1 MNITFPHEPLPE
13 LTLSSNAPANWPGL
27 VLFNRIVVMLWDF
40 IIFRERRPIGKFEKA
55 VNILSG
61 LIKNPIYPR

>member
-1 MNITFPHEPLPE
+1 MNITFPHELLPE
-13 LTLSSNAPANWPGL
+13 LTLSSSAPANWPGL

-40 IIFRERRPIGKFEKA
+40 IIFRERYPIRKFEKA
-55 VNILSG
+55 VEILSS

>member
-40 IIFRERRPIGKFEKA
+40 IIFRERRPIGK
-55 VNILSG
+55 
-61 LIKNPIYPR
+61 